1 MERRFKNPN
10 LCVVLVL
17 TSLFFFPG
25 NDLFAQSIQRDV
37 AEATKDAQS
46 AGVGSATLNH
56 LLTLGYQNEV
66 ESKAMA
72 GFIRVLTEA
81 QREGFPP
88 EPFTN
93 KIEEGVAKRVPSPL
107 IQTVLAKK
115 LEDYRFTKSTIQETL
130 EKHGEKK
137 SVIPHGYL
145 SRLSENLSCGLSREE
160 LRILLEHASSPS
172 ILPSLAMAA
181 ETMASLK
188 QNQFDP
194 AMAQQI
200 AITGLKHN
208 YFTPERRDIARIIIV
223 AKKKGISDLT
233 VTTAVLETFQKKSS
247 LQGLASRL
255 GVTAGDLTRGPAYGD
270 VPSQPPESRPPA
282 GAQRGSDMGGGG
294 PGVGQSGGRAA
305 PGGGGRR

>member
-1 MERRFKNPN
+1 MERRFKNPF
-10 LCVVLVL
+10 LCVLLVL
-17 TSLFFFPG
+17 TSLFFLPG
-25 NDLFAQSIQRDV
+25 NDAFPQAMQGDV
-37 AEATKDAQS
+37 SEAIKEAQS
-46 AGVGSATLNH
+46 AGIGSTTLNH

-66 ESKAMA
+66 GSKGMA

-81 QREGFPP
+81 QREGFPL

-107 IQTVLAKK
+107 IETVLAKK
-115 LEDYRFTKSTIQETL
+115 FEDYQFTKSTIQEAF
-130 EKHGEKK
+130 EKHGDKK
-137 SVIPHGYL
+137 PVIPHGYL
-145 SRLSENLSCGLSREE
+145 SRLSESLSCGLSREE
-160 LRILLEHASSPS
+160 LRTLVEHGSSPF
-172 ILPSLAMAA
+172 ILPPLAMAA

-200 AITGLKHN
+200 ALAGLKHN
-208 YFTPERRDIARIIIV
+208 YFTPERIDIARIIIV
-223 AKKKGISDLT
+223 ARQKGIPDPT
-233 VTTAVLETFQKKSS
+233 VTTAVLETFQTKGS

-255 GVTAGDLTRGPAYGD
+255 GVTSGDLGRGPALGD
-270 VPSQPPESRPPA
+270 GQSRPSESQPPV

-294 PGVGQSGGRAA
+294 SGAGRSGGRTA

>member
-10 LCVVLVL
+10 LCVLLVL
-17 TSLFFFPG
+17 ASLFFFPG
-25 NDLFAQSIQRDV
+25 NDPFAQSMRGDV
-37 AEATKDAQS
+37 AEAIKDAQS
-46 AGVGSATLNH
+46 AGVGSTTLNH

-81 QREGFPP
+81 QREGFPL

-115 LEDYRFTKSTIQETL
+115 LEDYRFTKSTIQETF
-130 EKHGEKK
+130 EKHGEKNP
-137 SVIPHGYL
+137 VIPHGYL
-145 SRLSENLSCGLSREE
+145 LRLSESLSCGLSREE
-160 LRILLEHASSPS
+160 LRTLLEHASSPPV
-172 ILPSLAMAA
+172 LPPLAMAA

-200 AITGLKHN
+200 AIVGLKHN
-208 YFTPERRDIARIIIV
+208 YFTPERRDTARIIIV

-233 VTTAVLETFQKKSS
+233 VTTAALETFQRKGT
-247 LQGLASRL
+247 LEGLASRL
-255 GVTAGDLTRGPAYGD
+255 GVTSGDLTPGPAFGD
-270 VPSQPPESRPPA
+270 VPSQPSESQPPV
-282 GAQRGSDMGGGG
+282 GAQRGNDMGGGG

>member
-10 LCVVLVL
+10 LCVWLVL
-17 TSLFFFPG
+17 MSLFFFPG
-25 NDLFAQSIQRDV
+25 NDPFAQSMQGDV
-37 AEATKDAQS
+37 AEAIREAQS
-46 AGVGSATLNH
+46 AGVGSTTLNH

-66 ESKAMA
+66 ASKAMA

-81 QREGFPP
+81 QRGGFPL

-115 LEDYRFTKSTIQETL
+115 LEDYLFTKSTIQETF

-137 SVIPHGYL
+137 PVIPHGYL
-145 SRLSENLSCGLSREE
+145 LRLSESLSCGLSREE
-160 LRILLEHASSPS
+160 LRTLLEHAPSPPL
-172 ILPSLAMAA
+172 LPPLAMAA

-188 QNQFDP
+188 QNQFD
-194 AMAQQI
+194 ADMAQQI
-200 AITGLKHN
+200 AVTGLKHN

-223 AKKKGISDLT
+223 AKQKGIPDLT
-233 VTTAVLETFQKKSS
+233 VTAAVLETFEKKRSV
-247 LQGLASRL
+247 QGLASRL
-255 GVTAGDLTRGPAYGD
+255 GVKPGDLTRGPAFGD
-270 VPSQPPESRPPA
+270 VQSQPPV

-294 PGVGQSGGRAA
+294 SGIGRSGGRAA
-305 PGGGGRR
+305 PGGGRRR

>member
-10 LCVVLVL
+10 LCVFLVL

-25 NDLFAQSIQRDV
+25 NDTFAQAMKGDV
-37 AEATKDAQS
+37 AEAIKDAQS
-46 AGVGSATLNH
+46 AGVGSTTLNH
-56 LLTLGYQNEV
+56 LLTLGYQNQV

-72 GFIRVLTEA
+72 SLILILTQA
-81 QREGFPP
+81 QREGFPL

-115 LEDYRFTKSTIQETL
+115 LENYRFTKSAIQDTF

-137 SVIPHGYL
+137 PVIPHGYL
-145 SRLSENLSCGLSREE
+145 LRLSESLSCGLSRED
-160 LRILLEHASSPS
+160 LRALLEHASSPS
-172 ILPSLAMAA
+172 ILPPLAMAV

-200 AITGLKHN
+200 AVLGLKQN
-208 YFTPERRDIARIIIV
+208 YFTPERRDITRIIIV
-223 AKKKGISDLT
+223 AKQKGISDLT
-233 VTTAVLETFQKKSS
+233 VTTAVLETLQKKGS

-255 GVTAGDLTRGPAYGD
+255 GVTPEDLTRGPTLGG
-270 VPSQPPESRPPA
+270 VQSQPPV
-282 GAQRGSDMGGGG
+282 GTQRGSDI
-294 PGVGQSGGRAA
+294 GGRGSGVEGLGGRGA
-305 PGGGGRR
+305 PGGGRRR